1 MKRSEYS
8 GWLFDVYADP
18 GKGAVIWFI
27 GEDGGR
33 YCFTHY
39 LPITFYVGGGQ
50 LELDQ
55 FQNHLKRLHLKFHIT
70 ERNHLFHGNI
80 RVLAIEVSNGAV
92 QRALFR
98 RLHSAF
104 PSLDY
109 YNADLPISAHYFA
122 ATQTFPLAYSRV
134 TVDEE
139 RRIIEIA
146 AQEDKWDLK
155 PRFPELRVMKVEPT
169 SSPAKSLP
177 SAIRVMFENKTESI
191 STKLPLELLKQFGQL
206 IRLHDPDIIR
216 THYGDMWLFPHLFS
230 ISKST
235 GFPFNPNRDQSRLPI
250 RVEPNQFESYG
261 HLVHRDQQTLLLGRL
276 HLDPKNSMA
285 FKDWDLLG
293 TYETARLSN
302 LPIQNAARRSA
313 GGAFVGMQVNASLE
327 KKILIPIR
335 KQQRE
340 RFKRGTQLIA
350 ADNGGVI
357 FKPLVGLHANV
368 AEIDFFSMYPHIMTT
383 WNISAETVGV
393 VGESTR
399 WAPGIDAPISQDET
413 GIVASILKPILEKRA
428 TAKKLLE
435 DGNLFGYN
443 PAYVQTAYEFLKGL
457 GWVSYGYQ
465 GFSGNRIGSI
475 EAHEAI
481 NAVSRDVILHAKE
494 AAEEMGFEVLHL
506 YVDSLFIRVG
516 NNESKLEE
524 LKQEIRIRTGL
535 KVDLEG
541 ILRWMAFLPSKQN
554 QRVPVPNCYFGV
566 FRDGQLKCRGIML
579 RRGDTPRYIAS
590 VQEEAINIMAR
601 GDDFSKLPRLIPE
614 LVDTFKSHYQKILRG
629 QVQLEQL
636 VVSQTLSR
644 NLEDIRALSPA
655 ARAALQL
662 AAQGK
667 TTSAGQN
674 VDFVRIRNAPFV
686 LPWNLMC
693 QSQTVEIDA
702 QWYGEQLLRAADEIL
717 YCFGVPK
724 DLLSTWLK
732 GNGAY
737 WSPQDYADG
746 ILDQLPLLGGI
757 AKNRKLSKTDAHTV
771 MGNML

>member
-18 GKGAVIWFI
+18 GKGAVVWFI
-27 GEDGGR
+27 GEGGGR
-33 YCFTHY
+33 YRFTHH

-70 ERNHLFHGNI
+70 ERKHLFHGNI
-80 RVLAIEVSNGAV
+80 RVLAIEVANGAM

-98 RLHSAF
+98 RLHNSF
-104 PSLDY
+104 PGLDY
-109 YNADLPISAHYFA
+109 YNADLPISAHYFV

-134 TVDEE
+134 IVDEE
-139 RRIIEIA
+139 KRIIEIA
-146 AQEDKWDLK
+146 TQEDKWNLK
-155 PRFPELRVMKVEPT
+155 PRFPELRVMRVEPT

-177 SAIRVMFENKTESI
+177 AAIRVTFDNKTDSI
-191 STKLPLELLKQFGQL
+191 STKDPVALLRDFNQS
-206 IRLHDPDIIR
+206 IRLNDPDIIR
-216 THYGDMWLFPHLFS
+216 THYGDMWLFPYLFS

-250 RVEPNQFESYG
+250 QVEPNQFESYG

-313 GGAFVGMQVNASLE
+313 GGAFVGMQVAASLE

-340 RFKRGTQLIA
+340 RFKSGTQLIA

-368 AEIDFFSMYPHIMTT
+368 AEIDFFSMYPNIMTG

-393 VGESTR
+393 IGEQTR
-399 WAPGIDAPISQDET
+399 WAPGIEAPINQDET

-428 TAKKLLE
+428 AAKKLLE
-435 DGNLFGYN
+435 DGNLSGYD

-481 NAVSRDVILHAKE
+481 NAVSRDVILQAKE
-494 AAEEMGFEVLHL
+494 AAEDLGFEVLHL
-506 YVDSLFIRVG
+506 YVDSLFISVG
-516 NNESKLEE
+516 SNESKLEE
-524 LKQEIRIRTGL
+524 LKKEIKVRTGL

-541 ILRWMAFLPSKQN
+541 ILRWIAFLPSKQN

-566 FRDGQLKCRGIML
+566 FRDRELKCRGIML
-579 RRGDTPRYIAS
+579 RRGDTPRYIAAA
-590 VQEEAINIMAR
+590 QEEAIKIMAR
-601 GDDFSKLPRLIPE
+601 EDDFSKLPRLIPE

-629 QVQLEQL
+629 QVALEQL

-667 TTSAGQN
+667 TPSAGQT
-674 VDFVRIRNAPFV
+674 VDFVRTKNAPFA
-686 LPWNLMC
+686 LPWNLVNEG
-693 QSQTVEIDA
+693 QAVEIDT

-732 GNGAY
+732 GQGAY
-737 WSPQDYADG
+737 WSPQDYVDG
-746 ILDQLPLLGGI
+746 VLNQLPLLEGI
-757 AKNRKLSKTDAHTV
+757 AKNRRSGKTPTHAV
-771 MGNML
+771 IGNVL